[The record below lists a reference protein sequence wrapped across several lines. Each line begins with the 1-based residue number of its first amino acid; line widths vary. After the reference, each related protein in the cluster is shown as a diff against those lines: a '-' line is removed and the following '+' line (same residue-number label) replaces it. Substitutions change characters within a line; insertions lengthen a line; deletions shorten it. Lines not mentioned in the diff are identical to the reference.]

1 MTNRQ
6 SIVENFIPFFE
17 KYMLPWTEKR
27 KTFETFEEINIR
39 FGSKDHHSLEGGF
52 AHKGNC
58 AISISNE

>member
-1 MTNRQ
+1 
-6 SIVENFIPFFE
+6 
-17 KYMLPWTEKR
+17 MLPWTEKR